1 MSTQT
6 LWAPMAAR
14 GATGAPK
21 IAVPTIPMPMSATSS
36 FLATEWTARAFG
48 ARDELALPE
57 LGAKLYGLVVEG
69 LGSRPQ
75 ARAVINGSSPH
86 NVASA
91 LARECFRRSGRG
103 PRETISRHAVEL
115 WLKYWVVG
123 AEPRTSSSSPRR
135 AAATAVQSYESPPP
149 AQLSPF
155 RARGDVEA
163 AALALKRQEAE
174 VGKAKR
180 ELCERVFRAYA
191 RRARPAS
198 DAKALEGEREWQAAS
213 APDGRRYYYNAR
225 TRESRWTLPPSAA
238 RRVARSGEA
247 GRRIEAVRLG
257 AALEKLRFPE
267 SVSNRAVAAV
277 RGGARAGGAPTAS
290 REDFSKMVL
299 SRVCKAG
306 RGGEEALVAA
316 LELSGGSTM
325 AALVGA
331 PITLRNAMSEHGEE
345 PFVGSEL
352 DAFMA
357 EAEAFAQ
364 TGDGGAIDLAAFAR
378 HLHQSAISAG
388 AEYSL

>member
-1 MSTQT
+1 MFPSS
-6 LWAPMAAR
+6 WALGTAA
-14 GATGAPK
+14 ASPESV
-21 IAVPTIPMPMSATSS
+21 VPTIPMPMSATSS

-75 ARAVINGSSPH
+75 ARAIINGSPPH
-86 NVASA
+86 DVASA

-103 PRETISRHAVEL
+103 PHEAISRHAVEL

-135 AAATAVQSYESPPP
+135 AAATATQMSEDAPSG
-149 AQLSPF
+149 ALSHF
-155 RARGDVEA
+155 RARADVEA
-163 AALALKRQEAE
+163 AAMALKKQEEA

-180 ELCERVFRAYA
+180 ELCERVFGAYA

-198 DAKALEGEREWQAAS
+198 NTEALKGEREWQVAS
-213 APDGRRYYYNAR
+213 APDGRRYYYNER

-247 GRRIEAVRLG
+247 GRRIEAARLG

-267 SVSNRAVAAV
+267 SVANRAVVAV
-277 RGGARAGGAPTAS
+277 RGDERDGGAPTAS
-290 REDFSKMVL
+290 REDFNKMVL
-299 SRVCKAG
+299 SRVGKAG

-316 LELSGGSTM
+316 LELSGGSPM

-331 PITLRNAMSEHGEE
+331 PIALRNAMSEHGDE
-345 PFVGSEL
+345 PLVGAEL

-357 EAEAFAQ
+357 EAEAFAP
-364 TGDGGAIDLAAFAR
+364 TGRGGAIDLAAFAR
-378 HLHQSAISAG
+378 HLHQSAISVG
-388 AEYSL
+388 GEFSL